1 LVPSISINQKEELAN
16 LAQHE
21 DINIGISW
29 SFTNILEFKRHF
41 KQAVAS
47 IKQSQSLGYT
57 NQVFDYTDFSY
68 YDLLYNYTGKIPL
81 HHYCHPAL
89 QILREYDQTNKTE
102 LYLTLRT
109 YLEYNK
115 NLRATAEAL
124 FLHRNSLT
132 YRINRINELTGLDF
146 NNIHIMHSLIDS
158 FRIEAFL
165 SSILTDENKDQ

>member
-1 LVPSISINQKEELAN
+1 
-16 LAQHE
+16 
-21 DINIGISW
+21 
-29 SFTNILEFKRHF
+29 
-41 KQAVAS
+41 
-47 IKQSQSLGYT
+47 
-57 NQVFDYTDFSY
+57 
-68 YDLLYNYTGKIPL
+68 L

-165 SSILTDENKDQ
+165 ESMTTDVNK